1 MSSILVMDFDYK
13 VKDID
18 WVSQGRKLLLTPPDM
33 ARFKAYLEKDVA
45 VSKKIVTHFLQRVPN
60 FREISQIKI
69 LKFN

>member
-1 MSSILVMDFDYK
+1 MSWIRVTDFHWK

-45 VSKKIVTHFLQRVPN
+45 VSQHLSN
-60 FREISQIKI
+60 
-69 LKFN
+69 L

>member
-45 VSKKIVTHFLQRVPN
+45 VSKKNL
-60 FREISQIKI
+60 
-69 LKFN
+69 